1 LPQSVLQKMYQ
12 IKINDRNSFELDLTE
27 NGPAIDGNVLN
38 WDMKPLPDGTFSIIS
53 ENNSY
58 VAAVEHIDRENKTI
72 KIKLNQ
78 QVYTAAIT
86 EPIDQ
91 LLAKMG
97 INNSAEKKARVIK
110 APMPG
115 MILKILV
122 SPGQQLKK
130 DDPLLI
136 LEAMKMENVF
146 KAPADAVVKA
156 IRAEEH
162 KAVEKGEILIELE

>member
-1 LPQSVLQKMYQ
+1 MYQ
-12 IKINDRNSFELDLTE
+12 IKINEHNAFELDLTE
-27 NGPAIDGNVLN
+27 SGPAVNGNILN
-38 WDMKPLPDGTFSIIS
+38 WDMKPLLDGTFSIIS
-53 ENNSY
+53 DDHSY
-58 VAAVEHIDRENKTI
+58 VAAVEHIDRESKTL
-72 KIKLNQ
+72 KIRLNQ
-78 QVYTAAIT
+78 QVYEAVIT

-156 IRAEEH
+156 IRTEEH

>member
-1 LPQSVLQKMYQ
+1 MYQ
-12 IKINDRNSFELDLTE
+12 IKINGRNDFELELAE
-27 NGPAIDGNVLN
+27 NGPVVNGNLLN

-53 ENNSY
+53 NNRSY
-58 VAAVEHIDRENKTI
+58 VASIEHIDRESKTV
-72 KIKLNQ
+72 KIRLNQ
-78 QVYTAAIT
+78 EVYEAAIT

-97 INNSAEKKARVIK
+97 INNAAEKKARVIK

-146 KAPADAVVKA
+146 KSPADATVKA
-156 IRAEEH
+156 IKAEEH